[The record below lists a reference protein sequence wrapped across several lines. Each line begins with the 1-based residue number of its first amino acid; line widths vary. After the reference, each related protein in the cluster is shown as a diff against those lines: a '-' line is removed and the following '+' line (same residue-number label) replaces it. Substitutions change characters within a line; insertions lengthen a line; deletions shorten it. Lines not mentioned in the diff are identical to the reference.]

1 MNHNIDS
8 KKILSRKSTKKIE
21 TIYKCFCGQAF
32 STEEI
37 IMTYPPKVQ
46 CPKCKKYV
54 IVTQE
59 QEEPSILK

>member
-8 KKILSRKSTKKIE
+8 RKIQKKNLKKIE
-21 TIYKCFCGQAF
+21 TIYKCYCGQAF

-46 CPKCKKYV
+46 CPKCKKYI
-54 IVTQE
+54 IVAQKD
-59 QEEPSILK
+59 EELNILK

>member
-8 KKILSRKSTKKIE
+8 INKKKIKKIE
-21 TIYKCFCGQAF
+21 RIYKCYCGQAF
-32 STEEI
+32 GTDEI

-54 IVTQE
+54 IVLQK
-59 QEEPSILK
+59 EEDISILK